1 MHLLCEVWIL
11 FFNFLVSLGY
21 DAEQVSSKWVC
32 TKTLYSKQH
41 KNGVKYLFYNVKTLV
56 LH

>member
-21 DAEQVSSKWVC
+21 DAGQVSSKWVC